1 MKNIYYVFRILC
13 SLEGFL
19 WFWLECGVDRQKTAK
34 IALRQL
40 RGAVKKNFPDHDPF
54 KFRYIILEGSLSMQ
68 NDRNSWLQSCG
79 RSARVCNPAC
89 LNMII
94 ERLVNGGLLPV
105 EKAFIYVW
113 RTQHSNLSPGN
124 FNLEVQCHIQ
134 IIIFP
139 YKIIT
144 GQFLIMFYWWVFIV
158 FLIMIVELV

>member
-1 MKNIYYVFRILC
+1 MKNIYHVFRILC

-94 ERLVNGGLLPV
+94 ERMVNGGLLPV
-105 EKAFIYVW
+105 GESFHLCVANPAF
-113 RTQHSNLSPGN
+113 
-124 FNLEVQCHIQ
+124 
-134 IIIFP
+134 
-139 YKIIT
+139 
-144 GQFLIMFYWWVFIV
+144 QFIPRKLQFRGAMSYSDYYFSI
-158 FLIMIVELV
+158 